1 MQIQC
6 PHCKSRYRLGSEMID
21 AFGGFVRCGS
31 CNYKFNIHDQVI
43 LDDAQEGL
51 FNTSTRPAQ
60 HKDQATLAGVV
71 AVPAR
76 VEPRLERDQA
86 EDEFNIRFGP
96 DDADEYG
103 VALPEAPETRE
114 PQLPSEHN
122 SGDDDIA
129 RFQFPD
135 GPDELDD
142 LDESENVELDDTSDE
157 LDDPLQESGSSD
169 DESNSEIDD
178 SWPELGRD
186 EESIV
191 FGSLKDAEV
200 EDDSSRL
207 VLINDAQDTHS
218 EPGFFSM
225 VFAMLL
231 SATGFV
237 FWMVAA
243 IALAYLLFEQ
253 VSETLYPAYKNHSLV
268 QQARSVVCAKLP
280 CDNAKEN
287 IDLFEIVVSR
297 MDEINQP
304 SRQLHISIFLL
315 NQAEHAQA
323 YPNILLTLKTLD
335 GSTVGQR
342 VVRPDEY
349 FTSYDSL
356 ISSSASSPIAAE
368 ALVKPNK
375 LGKILIKLD
384 KPPVN
389 AVGFEARVVQ

>member
-43 LDDAQEGL
+43 LDDAQDGL
-51 FNTSTRPAQ
+51 FNTGTRPAQ
-60 HKDQATLAGVV
+60 HKDQATQVGALGE
-71 AVPAR
+71 PAR

-86 EDEFNIRFGP
+86 EDEFNIRFGL
-96 DDADEYG
+96 DNTDEYG
-103 VALPEAPETRE
+103 AASPEATETRE
-114 PQLPSEHN
+114 PQLEPSGQI
-122 SGDDDIA
+122 SGDGDIEN
-129 RFQFPD
+129 FQFPE
-135 GPDELDD
+135 GPED
-142 LDESENVELDDTSDE
+142 LDTSEDVELDEPSDE
-157 LDDPLQESGSSD
+157 LDDPLQEPNSFAGD
-169 DESNSEIDD
+169 SNSAAAD
-178 SWPELGRD
+178 SWPELGGD
-186 EESIV
+186 EEPIV

-207 VLINDAQDTHS
+207 ELINDTEDGGS
-218 EPGFFSM
+218 DPGFFSM
-225 VFAMLL
+225 LFSMLWR
-231 SATGFV
+231 ATGFV
-237 FWMVAA
+237 FWTVAA
-243 IALAYLLFEQ
+243 IALAYLLFGQ
-253 VSETLYPAYKNHSLV
+253 INQTLYPAYKNHSLV
-268 QQARSVVCAKLP
+268 QQTRSVVCAKLP
-280 CDNAKEN
+280 CDNTKTN

-323 YPNILLTLKTLD
+323 YPNILLTLKTID

-342 VVRPDEY
+342 VIRPAEY

-356 ISSSASSPIAAE
+356 ISSSASSPTTEE

-384 KPPVN
+384 NPPAN
-389 AVGFEARVVQ
+389 AVGFETRVVQ